1 MVKPEM
7 EYYIAIFM
15 GGLILCLM
23 GMIFQRIIKEEVT
36 GKSVVRDFL
45 VGLGVV
51 GSIFY
56 AYPDSLTHIGIGGGL
71 DDLELQIG

>member
-15 GGLILCLM
+15 GGLILCLL
-23 GMIFQRIIKEEVT
+23 GMIFQRAIKEPIS
-36 GKSVVRDFL
+36 GKSVSRDFL

-56 AYPDSLTHIGIGGGL
+56 AYPDSLAHIGVSL
-71 DDLELQIG
+71 KDDLELQIG

>member
-7 EYYIAIFM
+7 DYYIAIFM

-23 GMIFQRIIKEEVT
+23 GMIFQKIVKEPVT

-56 AYPDSLTHIGIGGGL
+56 AYPDSLAHIGL
-71 DDLELQIG
+71 NSLKDDLELQIG